1 MHHPIYTRTTFRH
14 WRHLLWP
21 WLSLALCFSAY
32 ADEKRVT
39 IPLQLPFQQ
48 SSAAATSSVGAVS
61 HAGVTTTFFTQTLSS
76 MAHSSASSAKPEVPQ
91 VAVKETAPPPLPK
104 PAVVAKEIPVVEEK
118 ELPAKP
124 IPLLSTEPVEAL
136 TYPEGHPEAF
146 VAQFENYVAKRI
158 APYVPGVA
166 VAIIADGEIKSL
178 QTFGV
183 RRAGTREKMT
193 PDTVFRLASVS
204 KPVAATAV
212 ALMVKDGQ
220 LSWETR
226 VTEELPDVKFKSNK
240 YANQITLRHLLS
252 QSVGLPT
259 HTNSSLIEAG
269 MSYTEAVRR
278 LRFANFVCAPGKCYA
293 YQNITYNLA
302 GDMVSTEYGKPFETF
317 VDDKLFQPL
326 GMESAS
332 FGLASYLGSPNRA
345 TPHIASGKRWIPT
358 NVTANY
364 YRMPSAAGVNA
375 SIVDM
380 SHFVLAQLGKYPD
393 VLPESTLDEIQS
405 RITKNSPAQS
415 HYGSA
420 KGVGNTAY
428 GLGWRVFDYG
438 RYKNFVHHGGWVKG
452 FRSEVV
458 FNRELGI
465 GMVMLTNSETR
476 LARNVIFKFM
486 DMHEMAQEAAK
497 DYAIAK
503 NKSAEPHHSETKIA
517 DANTS
522 GTKVTETLVAE
533 AQVTETR
540 DITKNRTTKKPTNT
554 KNTVQARSFRVSPI
568 ANDF

>member
-1 MHHPIYTRTTFRH
+1 MYYPIYSYLTQ
-14 WRHLLWP
+14 RHLKYLLWL
-21 WLSLALCFSAY
+21 WLCLALSFHHAH
-32 ADEKRVT
+32 ANEKRVT

-48 SSAAATSSVGAVS
+48 FSSAGNSSVSAVT
-61 HAGVTTTFFTQTLSS
+61 HAGLNTTPFTQTLSS
-76 MAHSSASSAKPEVPQ
+76 AAQSSASSISADPLRVAVPQ
-91 VAVKETAPPPLPK
+91 PVPPPLPK
-104 PAVVAKEIPVVEEK
+104 PATVHKEIQIEEEE

-124 IPLLSTEPVEAL
+124 IPLLSTPAVEAFS
-136 TYPEGHPEAF
+136 YPEGHPEAF
-146 VAQFENYVAKRI
+146 VAQFEDYVAKRI
-158 APYVPGVA
+158 APFVPGVA
-166 VAIIADGEIKSL
+166 VAIIADGEIKAL
-178 QTFGV
+178 QTYGV
-183 RRAGTREKMT
+183 RRAGTREKLT

-220 LSWETR
+220 LSWETK
-226 VTEELPDVKFKSNK
+226 VIDELPDVKFKSSK

-259 HTNSSLIEAG
+259 HTNSSIIEAG

-317 VDDKLFQPL
+317 VDDKLFHPL
-326 GMESAS
+326 GMDSAS

-393 VLPESTLDEIQS
+393 ILPDSTLDEIQS

-415 HYGSA
+415 HYGA
-420 KGVGNTAY
+420 QKGVDNTAY

-458 FNRELGI
+458 FNRDLGI
-465 GMVMLTNSETR
+465 GMVLLTNSETR

-497 DYAIAK
+497 NKDVVPHREIATTQEIK
-503 NKSAEPHHSETKIA
+503 KP
-517 DANTS
+517 
-522 GTKVTETLVAE
+522 V
-533 AQVTETR
+533 
-540 DITKNRTTKKPTNT
+540 TKKNAI
-554 KNTVQARSFRVSPI
+554 QARSFRVSPI